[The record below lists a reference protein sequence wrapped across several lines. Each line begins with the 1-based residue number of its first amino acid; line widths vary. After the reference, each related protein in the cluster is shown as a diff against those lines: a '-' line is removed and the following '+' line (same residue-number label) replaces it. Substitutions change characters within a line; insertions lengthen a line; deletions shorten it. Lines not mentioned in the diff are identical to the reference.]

1 MSNHPNV
8 LVLMCDQMQA
18 GRMGFVDGV
27 SHTPNMDRLA
37 REGVHFT
44 NAYTVQGQCVPSRAV
59 FQTGLYAHECGVMI
73 NYGKAFFGHRNR
85 LGPQHVTL
93 GHAFQ
98 RAGYRTVYFGKSHLG
113 VPLGKLGYERSFVT
127 DGVRVGEAEARELD
141 IEHVPDVLRN
151 NYLACAKAEAFFRDY
166 RPDGRPLFFTFSTN
180 LPHPPFFTE
189 PSYASL
195 FDADSLELPRSGYDE
210 TFEGKP
216 PFQKEHAEDGHHGV
230 RSEDEA
236 RAELHQYLTM
246 IAATDEH
253 FGRIIA
259 EFRRLGLWKNTV
271 VLLTA
276 DHGDMMNAHRMR
288 LKGTLPYDELYR
300 IPFIMKLPVGRAPG
314 RQTIDDLVSNERFA
328 VTLLRAAGV
337 AVPETFRNGDFY
349 DAFSRQ
355 EHPEDEKVFFEH
367 YGAYWGLHPF
377 RGVVNRKF
385 KYIRYYGED
394 DTEEMYDLENDPAEL
409 HNIAANPSYDGVRR
423 ELVGEVNRWW
433 SATGGRDS
441 ATYES
446 DAFKQNL
453 HNTWTR

>member
-1 MSNHPNV
+1 
-8 LVLMCDQMQA
+8 MCDQMQA

-27 SHTPNMDRLA
+27 SHTPTMDQLA

-44 NAYTVQGQCVPSRAV
+44 HAYTAQGQCVPSRAV

-73 NYGKAFFGHRNR
+73 NYGKAFFGHENR

-98 RAGYRTVYFGKSHLG
+98 RAGYRTAYFGKSHLG
-113 VPLGKLGYERSFVT
+113 VPLEKLGYEHASDSDSMRP
-127 DGVRVGEAEARELD
+127 DEAQTRELG
-141 IEHVPDVLRN
+141 IEHVPAALRN
-151 NYLACAKAEAFFRDY
+151 NYLSCAQAEKFLQDY
-166 RPDGRPLFFTFSTN
+166 RADGRPLFFTFSTN

-189 PSYASL
+189 TKYASL
-195 FDADSLELPRSGYDE
+195 FDRDSLELPASYHEE

-216 PFQKEHAEDGHHGV
+216 PFQKAHAEDGHHGV
-230 RSEDEA
+230 RDEDEA
-236 RAELHQYLTM
+236 RTELHRYLTM

-253 FGRIIA
+253 FGRIVA
-259 EFRRLGLWKNTV
+259 QFRLLGLWDHTV
-271 VLLTA
+271 VMLTA

-300 IPFIMKLPVGRAPG
+300 IPLIMKLPVGRAPR

-328 VTLLRAAGV
+328 ATLLRAAGV
-337 AVPETFRNGDFY
+337 AVPEAFRNGDFY
-349 DAFSRQ
+349 DVFSRR
-355 EHPEDEKVFFEH
+355 EHPRNEKVFFEH

-377 RGVVNRKF
+377 RGVVTRRF

-394 DTEEMYDLENDPAEL
+394 DTEEMYDLEKDPAEL
-409 HNIAANPSYDGVRR
+409 HNIAASPSHDGVRR

-433 SATGGRDS
+433 SATGGRHS
-441 ATYES
+441 ACYES
-446 DAFKQNL
+446 DAFKHNK